1 MGRGRGRVAGQPR
14 GSGASR
20 SRSAGEDRS
29 DRICAGCGRAFA
41 WRPALAAAWHEV
53 RWCSDAC
60 RRRGV
65 RAVDRA
71 LEVAIGELLDARAS
85 DATICPSEAA
95 RRVDPDG
102 WRELM
107 EPARRAARRMV
118 AVGTLEIVQDGR
130 VVDPSRA
137 RGPIRLRRPRSVG

>member
-1 MGRGRGRVAGQPR
+1 MGRGRTGRSGRDGAPR
-14 GSGASR
+14 DTGPR
-20 SRSAGEDRS
+20 P
-29 DRICAGCGRAFA
+29 DRICAGCGRTFA
-41 WRPALAAAWHEV
+41 WRASLADVWDEV

-65 RAVDRA
+65 RPVDRA
-71 LEVAIGELLDARAS
+71 LEEAIDALLDARAN

-102 WRELM
+102 WEALM

-118 AVGTLEIVQDGR
+118 AAGTLEIVQKGR
-130 VVDPSRA
+130 VVDPSTA

>member
-1 MGRGRGRVAGQPR
+1 MGRGRGGAGR
-14 GSGASR
+14 GLRRADAASV
-20 SRSAGEDRS
+20 DRS
-29 DRICAGCGRAFA
+29 DRVCAGCGRAFA
-41 WRPALAAAWHEV
+41 WRPALATVWHEV

-65 RAVDRA
+65 RSVDRA
-71 LEVAIGELLDARAS
+71 LEAAIDELLDARAG

-95 RRVDPDG
+95 MRIDPDG

-118 AVGTLEIVQDGR
+118 AAGTLEIVQQGR
-130 VVDPSRA
+130 VVDPSTA

>member
-1 MGRGRGRVAGQPR
+1 MGRRDGRGPRPTGAAAERV
-14 GSGASR
+14 
-20 SRSAGEDRS
+20 
-29 DRICAGCGRAFA
+29 CAGCGRAFA
-41 WRPALAAAWHEV
+41 WRPSLAASWEEV

-71 LEVAIGELLDARAS
+71 LEEAIATLLDARAR

-95 RRVDPDG
+95 RHVDADG
-102 WRELM
+102 WRTLM

-118 AVGTLEIVQDGR
+118 AAGTLEIVQDGR
-130 VVDPSRA
+130 VVDPSHA
-137 RGPIRLRRPRSVG
+137 KGPIRLRRPRSVG

>member
-1 MGRGRGRVAGQPR
+1 MGRGRTGRDGRGGRTGRTRDTGQRP
-14 GSGASR
+14 
-20 SRSAGEDRS
+20 
-29 DRICAGCGRAFA
+29 DRICAGCGRTFA
-41 WRPALAAAWHEV
+41 WRASLADVWDEV

-60 RRRGV
+60 RRRGI
-65 RAVDRA
+65 RPVDRA
-71 LEVAIGELLDARAS
+71 LEAAIDELLDARAN

-102 WRELM
+102 WEALM

-118 AVGTLEIVQDGR
+118 AAGTLEIVQKGR
-130 VVDPSRA
+130 VVDPSTA

>member
-1 MGRGRGRVAGQPR
+1 MGRGRGREQGRER
-14 GSGASR
+14 GRGD
-20 SRSAGEDRS
+20 EDRS
-29 DRICAGCGRAFA
+29 DRICAGCGRAFS
-41 WRPALAAAWHEV
+41 WRPALAAVWHEV

-60 RRRGV
+60 RRRGI
-65 RAVDRA
+65 RAVDRE
-71 LEVAIGELLDARAS
+71 LEAAIEDLLAARAG

-118 AVGTLEIVQDGR
+118 AGGTLEIVQDGR
-130 VVDPSRA
+130 VVDPSHA

>member
-1 MGRGRGRVAGQPR
+1 MDRAERV
-14 GSGASR
+14 
-20 SRSAGEDRS
+20 
-29 DRICAGCGRAFA
+29 CAGCGRAFA
-41 WRPALAAAWHEV
+41 WRRALAAVWHEV

-65 RAVDRA
+65 RPVDRA
-71 LEVAIGELLDARAS
+71 LETAIADLLDARS
-85 DATICPSEAA
+85 GGATMCPSEAA
-95 RRVDPDG
+95 RHVDPDG
-102 WRELM
+102 WRALM

-118 AVGTLEIVQDGR
+118 AAGTLEIVQDGR

>member
-1 MGRGRGRVAGQPR
+1 MGRGRGRGGP
-14 GSGASR
+14 GAER
-20 SRSAGEDRS
+20 AARPVDDEKV
-29 DRICAGCGRAFA
+29 CAGCGRTFA
-41 WRPALAAAWHEV
+41 WRPALADVWDEV

-65 RAVDRA
+65 RPVDRA
-71 LEVAIGELLDARAS
+71 LEAAIADLLAARAA

-102 WRELM
+102 WETLM

-118 AVGTLEIVQDGR
+118 AAGELEIVQGGR
-130 VVDPSRA
+130 VVDPSTA
-137 RGPIRLRRPRSVG
+137 KGPIRLRRARSVG